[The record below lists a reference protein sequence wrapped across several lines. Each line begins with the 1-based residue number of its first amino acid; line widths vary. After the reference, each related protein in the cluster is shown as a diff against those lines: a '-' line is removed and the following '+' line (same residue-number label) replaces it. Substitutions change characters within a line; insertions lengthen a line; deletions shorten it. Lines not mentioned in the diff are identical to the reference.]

1 MMLEIYR
8 ADYYLKLQATFVNV
22 LGKMWGSG
30 NLSDTPE
37 NYREIGSNLAS
48 CN

>member
-1 MMLEIYR
+1 MMIEIYR
-8 ADYYLKLQATFVNV
+8 ADYYLKLQANFVNV
-22 LGKMWGSG
+22 LGKICGYG
-30 NLSDTPE
+30 NLSENPK